1 MLSGKRIFSSK
12 YSLYWLMAPL
22 FIYLAAF
29 YLYPLIYSIYI
40 GFFEWSMGDP
50 TKTFVGLQNYVDAF
64 HDSQFVGSFLN
75 TGIFVVAAVGIELA
89 LGLAL
94 AMLLNRET
102 WTMRILRTVVLLPT
116 LLTPLVVALTWKALL
131 NPDFGA
137 LTYYIRALGIDI
149 GRGVF
154 VERGLAMAGIV
165 LIDVWQWTSLIT
177 IILLAGLKG
186 MPVEPYEAAYVDGAS
201 RWQAFRCIT
210 IPLLR
215 PTILVALVVRS
226 LDAMKIFDS
235 VFAIT
240 GGGPGTVTTTMNF
253 HIYKVGIDHL
263 RVGYASA
270 LSNIFL
276 VISVVIGL
284 LIVRSVF
291 LSSRRKG
298 GAV

>member
-1 MLSGKRIFSSK
+1 VLSRKGIFSSK

-22 FIYLAAF
+22 FIYLAVF
-29 YLYPLIYSIYI
+29 YLYPLIYSVYM
-40 GFFEWSMGDP
+40 GFFEWNMGDP
-50 TKTFVGLQNYVDAF
+50 TMTFVGLSNYVAAF
-64 HDSQFVGSFLN
+64 RDSQFTGSFIN
-75 TGIFVVAAVGIELA
+75 TATFVVAAVGIELT

-94 AMLLNRET
+94 ALLLNRET
-102 WTMRILRTVVLLPT
+102 WPMRLLRTVVLLPT

-137 LTYYIRALGIDI
+137 LTYYIRAVGLDI

-154 VERGLAMAGIV
+154 VERSLAMAGIV

-186 MPVEPYEAAYVDGAS
+186 MPIEPYEAAYVDGAS
-201 RWQAFRCIT
+201 RWQAFRFIT

-215 PTILVALVVRS
+215 PTILIALVVRS
-226 LDAMKIFDS
+226 LDALKIFDS

-240 GGGPGTVTTTMNF
+240 GGGPGTATTTTNF
-253 HIYKVGIDHL
+253 HIFKVGIQHL

-276 VISVVIGL
+276 AVSVGIGL
-284 LIVRSVF
+284 LIIRNVF

>member
-1 MLSGKRIFSSK
+1 VLSRKGIFSSK

-40 GFFEWSMGDP
+40 GFFEWNMGDP
-50 TKTFVGLQNYVDAF
+50 TKTFVGFSHYVNAF
-64 HDSQFVGSFLN
+64 RDSQFVGSFLN
-75 TGIFVVAAVGIELA
+75 TGVFVVAAVGIEMLLGLSLA
-89 LGLAL
+89 L
-94 AMLLNRET
+94 LLNREN
-102 WTMRILRTVVLLPT
+102 WRMRIMRTVVLLPT

-137 LTYYIRALGIDI
+137 LTYYIRAVGIDI
-149 GRGVF
+149 GRGIF

-186 MPVEPYEAAYVDGAS
+186 MPIEPYEAAYVDGAS
-201 RWQAFRCIT
+201 RWQAFRFIT
-210 IPLLR
+210 LPLLR
-215 PTILVALVVRS
+215 PTLLVALVVRT
-226 LDAMKIFDS
+226 LDALKIFDS

-240 GGGPGTVTTTMNF
+240 GGGPGTATTTMNF
-253 HIYKVGIDHL
+253 HIFKVGIQHL

-276 VISVVIGL
+276 IISIIIGL
-284 LIVRSVF
+284 FIIRSVF